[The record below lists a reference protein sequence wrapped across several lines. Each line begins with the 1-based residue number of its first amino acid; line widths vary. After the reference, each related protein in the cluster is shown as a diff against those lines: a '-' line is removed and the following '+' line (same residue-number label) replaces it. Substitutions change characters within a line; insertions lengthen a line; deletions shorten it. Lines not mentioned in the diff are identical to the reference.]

1 MALVKFISGDG
12 VEHEVEGDSLA
23 AGVMRQNGF
32 TEVGA
37 VKVDDLP
44 ESPEIT
50 YTEEDAIAQND
61 GEDVTA
67 EKVSEVEPVP
77 EVSEVAEAPTKAPAK
92 KKANA

>member
-1 MALVKFISGDG
+1 MAAAFFRRKIMALVKFISGDG
-12 VEHEVEGDSLA
+12 VEHEVEESSLA

-44 ESPEIT
+44 ESPVIT

-67 EKVSEVEPVP
+67 GTVE
-77 EVSEVAEAPTKAPAK
+77 EAPKKAPAK
-92 KKANA
+92 KK